1 MNDKIV
7 NKTIGNF
14 LNGELKKRGI
24 THAAL
29 STRLKEEGLRYSAS
43 SITTKLSRGTFSATF
58 FMQCLIAI
66 GYESINIAEIKKLI
80 KK

>member
-1 MNDKIV
+1 MNDKKV

-58 FMQCLIAI
+58 FIQCLIVI
-66 GYESINIAEIKKLI
+66 GYESVDITEIKKI
-80 KK
+80 ITE